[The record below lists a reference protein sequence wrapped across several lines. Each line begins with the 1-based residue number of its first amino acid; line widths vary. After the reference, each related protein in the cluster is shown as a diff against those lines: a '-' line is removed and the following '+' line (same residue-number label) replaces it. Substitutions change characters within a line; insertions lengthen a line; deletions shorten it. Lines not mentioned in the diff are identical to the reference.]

1 MDSVVDIEADRATE
15 EATIIIRAAK
25 TKITK
30 KADIITAGVTIVAE
44 ATTTTTKAEEAKVV
58 VVAVT
63 TMAEASTDVSHAT
76 VNSTAEAVEVAAIM
90 ADAANTLE
98 AVAAITEVKK
108 TKKVISRLYLGKESS
123 NYHPHDEFKKHK
135 L

>member
-63 TMAEASTDVSHAT
+63 TMAVSTAVLPAM
-76 VNSTAEAVEVAAIM
+76 VNSIEVAVEAAAIM
-90 ADAANTLE
+90 ADAVNTLVARAEE

-108 TKKVISRLYLGKESS
+108 TKKVISLAPIFRKRKQQL
-123 NYHPHDEFKKHK
+123 PP
-135 L
+135 

>member
-1 MDSVVDIEADRATE
+1 MVDIEADRATE

-58 VVAVT
+58 VVVAVT
-63 TMAEASTDVSHAT
+63 TMAV
-76 VNSTAEAVEVAAIM
+76 STAVLPAMANSIEVDVEAGAIM
-90 ADAANTLE
+90 ADAVSTLAAKAEE

-108 TKKVISRLYLGKESS
+108 TKKVISLAPIFRKR
-123 NYHPHDEFKKHK
+123 KQ
-135 L
+135 

>member
-30 KADIITAGVTIVAE
+30 KVDIITAGVTIVAE
-44 ATTTTTKAEEAKVV
+44 ATTTTTKVEEAKVV
-58 VVAVT
+58 VAAVT
-63 TMAEASTDVSHAT
+63 TMAV
-76 VNSTAEAVEVAAIM
+76 STAVLPAMANSIEVAVEAAAIM
-90 ADAANTLE
+90 ADAVNTLAARAEE

-108 TKKVISRLYLGKESS
+108 TKKVISLAPIFRKRKQQL
-123 NYHPHDEFKKHK
+123 PP
-135 L
+135 

>member
-30 KADIITAGVTIVAE
+30 KGDIITAGVTIVAE

-58 VVAVT
+58 VAAVT
-63 TMAEASTDVSHAT
+63 TMAV
-76 VNSTAEAVEVAAIM
+76 STAVLPAMANSIEVAVGAAAIM
-90 ADAANTLE
+90 ADAVNTLAARAEE

-108 TKKVISRLYLGKESS
+108 TKKVISLAPIFRKRKQQL
-123 NYHPHDEFKKHK
+123 PP
-135 L
+135 

>member
-1 MDSVVDIEADRATE
+1 VDSVVDIEADRATE

-30 KADIITAGVTIVAE
+30 KVDIITAGVTIVAE

-58 VVAVT
+58 VAAVTIMAVSTAVLPAMANSIEVAV
-63 TMAEASTDVSHAT
+63 EA
-76 VNSTAEAVEVAAIM
+76 AAIM
-90 ADAANTLE
+90 ADAVNTLAARAEE

-108 TKKVISRLYLGKESS
+108 TKKVISLAPIFRKRKQQL
-123 NYHPHDEFKKHK
+123 PP
-135 L
+135 

>member
-58 VVAVT
+58 VAEVT
-63 TMAEASTDVSHAT
+63 TMAV
-76 VNSTAEAVEVAAIM
+76 STAVLPAMANSIEVDVEAGAIM
-90 ADAANTLE
+90 ADAVSTLAAKAEE

-108 TKKVISRLYLGKESS
+108 TKKVISLAPIFRKRKQQL
-123 NYHPHDEFKKHK
+123 PP
-135 L
+135 

>member
-58 VVAVT
+58 VAEVT
-63 TMAEASTDVSHAT
+63 TMAV
-76 VNSTAEAVEVAAIM
+76 STAVLPAMANSIEVAVGAAAIM
-90 ADAANTLE
+90 ADAVNTLAARAEE
-98 AVAAITEVKK
+98 AVATITEVKK
-108 TKKVISRLYLGKESS
+108 TKKVISLAPIFRKRKQQL
-123 NYHPHDEFKKHK
+123 PP
-135 L
+135 

>member
-1 MDSVVDIEADRATE
+1 VDSVVDIEADRATE

-58 VVAVT
+58 VAAVT
-63 TMAEASTDVSHAT
+63 TMAV
-76 VNSTAEAVEVAAIM
+76 STAVLPAMANSIEVAVGAAAIM
-90 ADAANTLE
+90 ADAVNTLAARAEE

-108 TKKVISRLYLGKESS
+108 TKKVISLAPIFRKRKQQL
-123 NYHPHDEFKKHK
+123 PP
-135 L
+135 

>member
-58 VVAVT
+58 VAAVT
-63 TMAEASTDVSHAT
+63 TMAV
-76 VNSTAEAVEVAAIM
+76 STAVLPAMANSIEVAVEAAAIM

-108 TKKVISRLYLGKESS
+108 TKKVISLAPIFRKRKQQL
-123 NYHPHDEFKKHK
+123 PP
-135 L
+135 

>member
-44 ATTTTTKAEEAKVV
+44 ATTTTTKVEEAKVV
-58 VVAVT
+58 VAAVT
-63 TMAEASTDVSHAT
+63 TMAV
-76 VNSTAEAVEVAAIM
+76 STAVLPAMANSIEVAVEAAAIM
-90 ADAANTLE
+90 ADAVNTLAARAEE

-108 TKKVISRLYLGKESS
+108 TKKVISLAPIFRKRKQQL
-123 NYHPHDEFKKHK
+123 PP
-135 L
+135 